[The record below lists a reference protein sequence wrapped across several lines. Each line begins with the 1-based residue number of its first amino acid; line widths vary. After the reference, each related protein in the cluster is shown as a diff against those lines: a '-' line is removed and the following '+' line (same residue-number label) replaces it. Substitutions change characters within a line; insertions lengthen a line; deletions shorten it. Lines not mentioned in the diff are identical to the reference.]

1 MWFATSLLSDLAPR
15 PTFTESGLQVR
26 ASGSEFRDHAAL
38 HRFRGVAAMPACRL
52 TRAAPCHTLPSRVGE
67 RRGVNQAYDL
77 AELRKAGAHNV
88 VGARTA
94 E

>member
-1 MWFATSLLSDLAPR
+1 LWFATSLLSDLVPR
-15 PTFTESGLQVR
+15 PTFTESGLQGR
-26 ASGSEFRDHAAL
+26 ASGSESRDQAAL
-38 HRFRGVAAMPACRL
+38 HRFGGVAAMPACRL
-52 TRAAPCHTLPSRVGE
+52 TRAAPCHTLPGRVGE

-88 VGARTA
+88 VGERTA